1 MISTRIILVAIITM
15 MSLYLLW
22 SLCRQI
28 LYPIIIRLGLREV
41 SRNPI
46 WVNNEIRTY
55 YGFEDIDIVL
65 CESLWG
71 GLPHLR
77 TSKDKTKLELWIP
90 NDTPMDDINYY
101 GRLALASKL
110 KINYGLWFPE
120 KSLPWLS
127 IVCYMLDGGDVKY
140 EFQSKSKQQTS

>member
-1 MISTRIILVAIITM
+1 MSTKTIAIAIVTTI
-15 MSLYLLW
+15 SLYLLW
-22 SLCRQI
+22 RLYKRV
-28 LYPIIIRLGLREV
+28 LYPIILQSGMREI
-41 SRNPI
+41 SRNPT
-46 WVNNEIRTY
+46 WVNNRIRTY

-77 TSKDKTKLELWIP
+77 VATNKSKLELWIP
-90 NDTPMDDINYY
+90 NDVSVDDIDYY
-101 GRLALASKL
+101 GRLALSAKL